1 MLTMK
6 EISMNENFIKRAEA
20 FNKMQT
26 IMLDMNCREY
36 HINFSN
42 IFYKHSGKSAYFI
55 KIYCSSHTESLILQ
69 NYLVEKYQLD
79 RAKVEDRVIEVDLE
93 KIWIVD
99 VEINERD

>member
-6 EISMNENFIKRAEA
+6 SISTNNFIERAEA
-20 FNKMQT
+20 LNKAQT
-26 IMLDMNCREY
+26 ICLDMNCREY

-55 KIYCSSHTESLILQ
+55 KIYCNSNTESLILQ
-69 NYLVEKYQLD
+69 NYLKDKYQLD
-79 RAKVEDRVIEVDLE
+79 REKVEVREIEVDLE
-93 KIWIVD
+93 KIWIVN